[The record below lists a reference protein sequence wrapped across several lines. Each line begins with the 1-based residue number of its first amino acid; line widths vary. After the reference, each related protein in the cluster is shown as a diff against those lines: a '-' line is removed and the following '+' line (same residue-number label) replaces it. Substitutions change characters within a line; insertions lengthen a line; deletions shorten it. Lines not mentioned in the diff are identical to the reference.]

1 MWWRSSG
8 KKLADMVFD
17 TWHSQNVM
25 STRQLHQPQ
34 WRIVQLKPW
43 NLSRSSGYRHC
54 RDPCGTTKRWD
65 VGKVSQGDFHCIRRS
80 LSRTGQLFFDRIRR
94 WQKRLWTEQHLGL
107 SLMVVNAFFLGVSL
121 AKRKKHWMRVPFSPE
136 SFLENHDMLSTFHT
150 FSLFLGGIWLQRIG
164 FFMVFQLICP
174 VEESLLAGARFPGV
188 ATGSRWKI
196 DVVAGRMWMWNT
208 MGWWRIGGISPNL
221 MGLLRGVTPPSID
234 VFYLE
239 YEYTPACSH
248 LDFRKKLNL
257 PPKNI
262 FWQIVQDD
270 YVMKVEEKTGEDDIQ
285 RKEMC
290 LLQKQLQC
298 LKHRLRRGGSDE
310 VMNHYRQGASFRCG
324 FTKNQRC

>member
-1 MWWRSSG
+1 MNQGCVLLTDMMWWRSSG

-25 STRQLHQPQ
+25 STRQLHQAQ

-65 VGKVSQGDFHCIRRS
+65 AGKVSQGDFHCIRRS
-80 LSRTGQLFFDRIRR
+80 MSRTGQLFFLTGSWDGKKGFEPNSTLGPV
-94 WQKRLWTEQHLGL
+94 WWLW
-107 SLMVVNAFFLGVSL
+107 MPCFLGVSL
-121 AKRKKHWMRVPFSPE
+121 AKRKKYWMKVPFSPGG
-136 SFLENHDMLSTFHT
+136 FLENHEMLSTFHT
-150 FSLFLGGIWLQRIG
+150 FSLFLGGLWLQRIG

-174 VEESLLAGARFPGV
+174 VEESLVAGARFPGV

-234 VFYLE
+234 LFYLQ

-248 LDFRKKLNL
+248 LDFRKRLNL
-257 PPKNI
+257 PRKNI
-262 FWQIVQDD
+262 FW
-270 YVMKVEEKTGEDDIQ
+270 
-285 RKEMC
+285 
-290 LLQKQLQC
+290 
-298 LKHRLRRGGSDE
+298 
-310 VMNHYRQGASFRCG
+310 
-324 FTKNQRC
+324 